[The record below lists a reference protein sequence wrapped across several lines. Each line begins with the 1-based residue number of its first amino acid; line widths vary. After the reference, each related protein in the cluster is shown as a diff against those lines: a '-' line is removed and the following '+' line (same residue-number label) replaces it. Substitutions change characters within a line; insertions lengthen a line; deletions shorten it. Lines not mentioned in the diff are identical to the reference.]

1 MLAKNPEGNLEDL
14 ITQVKTTESSNW
26 YKPGVKVRASKAGD
40 GGTGRWCTN
49 CESGTH
55 DTAYCFGKCFICK
68 GFGHKASQC
77 RNKNVAGPPNVGGGK
92 KAGADT
98 GAGVDPAA
106 GAEKLSKGARR
117 RRNLAIKKEEEEK
130 LKAEAEKA
138 AKTASVKTFTASD
151 TEEDSPKR
159 PVYAARQARLT
170 GRGLY
175 RDLSTMDESTVE
187 KLGEEIYRAYSPRS
201 T

>member
-1 MLAKNPEGNLEDL
+1 MIEFQTLTKESLVCHIFLEEADFEMQKIATQLLAKNPEGNLEDL

-26 YKPGVKVRASKAGD
+26 YKPGVKVRASKAGQD

-55 DTAYCFGKCFICK
+55 DTAYCFRKCFICK

-77 RNKNVAGPPNVGGGK
+77 RNKTVTGPPNVGGGK

-98 GAGVDPAA
+98 GAGVDPGA

-117 RRNLAIKKEEEEK
+117 RRNLAIKK
-130 LKAEAEKA
+130 
-138 AKTASVKTFTASD
+138 
-151 TEEDSPKR
+151 
-159 PVYAARQARLT
+159 
-170 GRGLY
+170 
-175 RDLSTMDESTVE
+175 
-187 KLGEEIYRAYSPRS
+187 
-201 T
+201 

>member
-1 MLAKNPEGNLEDL
+1 M
-14 ITQVKTTESSNW
+14 
-26 YKPGVKVRASKAGD
+26 
-40 GGTGRWCTN
+40 
-49 CESGTH
+49 
-55 DTAYCFGKCFICK
+55 
-68 GFGHKASQC
+68 
-77 RNKNVAGPPNVGGGK
+77 GGGK

-98 GAGVDPAA
+98 GAGVDPGA

-117 RRNLAIKKEEEEK
+117 RQNLAIKKEEEEK

-175 RDLSTMDESTVE
+175 RELSAMEDSNVE
-187 KLGEEIYRAYSPRS
+187 KLGEEIFRAYAARATEVDNSAATVGRAYMPD
-201 T
+201 